1 MKEGQ
6 KIASRLSFRE
16 KFSYGL
22 GDVGNNFLFDMGQ
35 IYLLKF
41 YTDSLGLPPS
51 VAGMLFLITK
61 LLDGFTDI
69 GVGTWIDSRKKYG
82 KLGKFRPF
90 MLYATVPLALCTAVS
105 FYVPDFELNGR
116 IIWAYLS
123 YALFGLAYTIFNI
136 PYGSMIPA
144 MTKDPV
150 ERSSMAS
157 FRWAGA
163 TMGLLITSVAF
174 IPLVTITSDLFGPR
188 YSYFA
193 AASVFAV
200 VGCILQLTC
209 TLNVKERYVEQKT
222 KEVKGSLIKS
232 YLGIAKNAPLLIL
245 CLVNLLTFSA
255 FNVKLAVQVYFC
267 EYVLHD
273 ISVVPYLGFF
283 SIGCVFIG
291 IACVQPLVRR
301 MGKKATYVLGAIIW
315 GGADIAA
322 LFLANNTI
330 LFIIFACIAFYGTA
344 FINTLNWALIS
355 DAVEYGEWK
364 TGLRSEGV
372 IYSFFTF
379 FRKLSQALAGF
390 IPGVILAAVGYV
402 ANQQQTPQAIEGIRG
417 LMFLYPGALAIATF
431 LIMYYG
437 YKLTDKRYEEIVRE
451 MDERKKQGST
461 SINQ

>member
-1 MKEGQ
+1 MSGK
-6 KIASRLSFRE
+6 KDISSRISFRE
-16 KFSYGL
+16 KFAYGL

-41 YTDSLGLPPS
+41 YTDALGLPPS
-51 VAGMLFLITK
+51 VAGTLFLVTK
-61 LLDGFTDI
+61 MLDGFTDI
-69 GVGTWIDSRKKYG
+69 GVGTWIDGRKKYG

-90 MLYATVPLALCTAVS
+90 MLYAAVPLALCTAVS
-105 FYVPDFELNGR
+105 FYIPNFELTGR
-116 IIWAYLS
+116 IIWAYVS
-123 YALFGLAYTIFNI
+123 YAVFGLAYTIYNI

-163 TMGLLITSVAF
+163 TFGLLLTSVAF
-174 IPLVTITSDLFGPR
+174 IPLVTIASGLLGAK

-200 VGCILQLTC
+200 AGCVLQLTC
-209 TLNVKERYVEQKT
+209 VLNIKERYVEQKK
-222 KEVKGSLIKS
+222 KEEKGSLLKS
-232 YLGIAKNAPLLIL
+232 YQGLLKNSPLLIL
-245 CLVNLLTFSA
+245 CLVNLFTFSA

-267 EYVLHD
+267 EYVLND
-273 ISVVPYLGFF
+273 ISLVPYLGFF

-291 IACVQPLVRR
+291 IACVQPMVRHF
-301 MGKKATYVLGAIIW
+301 GKKATYLFGAAVW
-315 GGADIAA
+315 GIADIMA
-322 LFLANNTI
+322 LFFANDTVS
-330 LFIIFACIAFYGTA
+330 FIIFACIAFYGTA

-402 ANQQQTPQAIEGIRG
+402 ANQQQTPHAIDGIRG

-431 LIMYYG
+431 LVMYYG
-437 YKLTDKRYEEIVRE
+437 YKLTDKRYIEIVRE
-451 MDERKKQGST
+451 MEERKAEIQQAEVK
-461 SINQ
+461 